1 MYMCKFNTNLKGT
14 DLTFLYGILYQHEKE
29 TKHKGYDYTKI
40 DKQTRDSVKIINKT
54 KTKKV
59 VFAMPIST
67 NTIVINA
74 RSICVPL
81 LTHLR
86 HALAHACIEKVGNEY
101 IINQKCNPKCR
112 ICGRVNV
119 FTFKKYINAMI
130 ATRTFN

>member
-1 MYMCKFNTNLKGT
+1 MCKFNSNLTGA
-14 DLTFLYGILYQHEKE
+14 DLTFLYDVLYQYEKE
-29 TKHKGYDYTKI
+29 NKHKGYDYAKM
-40 DKQTRDSVKIINKT
+40 DKQIRDSVTIKNKT

-59 VFAMPIST
+59 IFTMP
-67 NTIVINA
+67 NNPDTIVINA

-86 HALAHACIEKVGNEY
+86 HALAHACIEKVGKEY
-101 IINQKCNPKCR
+101 IINQHCNPKCK

-119 FTFKKYINAMI
+119 NTFKKFVSAMI